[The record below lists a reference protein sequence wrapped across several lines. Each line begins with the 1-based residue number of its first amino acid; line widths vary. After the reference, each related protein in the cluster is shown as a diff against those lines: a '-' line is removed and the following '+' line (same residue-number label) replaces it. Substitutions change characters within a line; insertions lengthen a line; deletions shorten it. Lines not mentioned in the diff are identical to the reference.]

1 MALLY
6 LIATSRYMHAGYLS
20 STWSVSLSSIQ
31 EHLHLNDGQLGIAV
45 LCAYLFMT
53 LAAPISALL
62 ILKYGT
68 GLTTLLASL
77 FYCASLPLIASSPSS
92 TGVIFSFMFYGLSC
106 GILDTAINSAAVL
119 VEFAAKKEIMGSIH
133 GMYSVAAAV
142 GSIVAGQ
149 VSHIGWSAQGVC
161 SAVGS
166 FFFLFSMM
174 FGRGL
179 YSWEEERVI
188 ASEMEG
194 RSDDI
199 CIRVPEE
206 VTTRSA
212 SSYGAYSGD
221 HVLADD
227 DDDDD
232 PSKADNPLV
241 EQEDDGP
248 LPWAASR
255 LVPEDS
261 SSSSRLI
268 VFQAVCICTTGFLS
282 VFGDSIMTTWL
293 LIYIR
298 RYIDGSHQVSGAG
311 LSIFYI
317 CEALGRFFCDY
328 LRSCYGRRRVLL
340 VGGCLACTGL
350 TALLL
355 APILKEDSSVVVKI
369 VVCYAGTILAGF
381 GYSMLYPTLIST
393 AGSLPGLSTGMA
405 VSMVTFSASCGSI
418 IGPALVGGLSAL
430 FGSLRIAF
438 MFNACL
444 VSIIIP
450 LSFGIRSED
459 PAIVRSSSSSGIIIT
474 GPDSGAYEKIAEVTT
489 QISSHDSRC
498 EGPATAAAALQ
509 TGFNCRED
517 DVRYYSIEL

>member
-1 MALLY
+1 M
-6 LIATSRYMHAGYLS
+6 
-20 STWSVSLSSIQ
+20 SLSSIQ
-31 EHLHLNDGQLGIAV
+31 EHLQLNDGQLGIAV

-68 GLTTLLASL
+68 GPTTLLASL
-77 FYCASLPLIASSPSS
+77 FCCASLPLIASSPSS

-106 GILDTAINSAAVL
+106 GIMDTAINSAAVL

-149 VSHIGWSAQGVC
+149 VSHIGWSAQAVC

-166 FFFLFSMM
+166 FFFLFSLV

-179 YSWEEERVI
+179 YSWEEERLI

-194 RSDDI
+194 SSDCSGACSRVSENVTNRSD
-199 CIRVPEE
+199 
-206 VTTRSA
+206 
-212 SSYGAYSGD
+212 SSYGAYSED
-221 HVLADD
+221 PVLEDD
-227 DDDDD
+227 DDV
-232 PSKADNPLV
+232 SQADNPLV
-241 EQEDDGP
+241 EQEEGG

-255 LVPEDS
+255 LVPGD
-261 SSSSRLI
+261 SSRLI
-268 VFQAVCICTTGFLS
+268 VFQTVCMCTTGFLS
-282 VFGDSIMTTWL
+282 VFGDSIMSTWL

-311 LSIFYI
+311 LSILYI

-350 TALLL
+350 TALLI
-355 APILKEDSSVVVKI
+355 APVLTDSSLVVKI
-369 VVCYAGTILAGF
+369 VVCYGGTILAGF

-459 PAIVRSSSSSGIIIT
+459 PAIERSSSSSSGTIT
-474 GPDSGAYEKIAEVTT
+474 GADNGAYEKIVELRT
-489 QISSHDSRC
+489 SPHDNNQC
-498 EGPATAAAALQ
+498 IDPVAAAQ
-509 TGFNCRED
+509 TGSDCE

>member
-1 MALLY
+1 MN
-6 LIATSRYMHAGYLS
+6 TGYLS

-31 EHLHLNDGQLGIAV
+31 EHLQLNDGQLGIAV

-68 GLTTLLASL
+68 RSTTLLASL
-77 FYCASLPLIASSPSS
+77 FYCVSLPLIASSPSS

-106 GILDTAINSAAVL
+106 GIMDTAINSAAVL

-149 VSHIGWSAQGVC
+149 VSHIGWSAQAVC
-161 SAVGS
+161 SAVGG
-166 FFFLFSMM
+166 FFFFFSLM

-179 YSWEEERVI
+179 YSWEEERFI

-194 RSDDI
+194 SDCSDV
-199 CIRVPEE
+199 CSRVSEE
-206 VTTRSA
+206 VTTRST
-212 SSYGAYSGD
+212 SSYGAYTES
-221 HVLADD
+221 HVLEDD
-227 DDDDD
+227 V
-232 PSKADNPLV
+232 SQADNPLV
-241 EQEDDGP
+241 AEKEGG
-248 LPWAASR
+248 LPWATSR
-255 LVPEDS
+255 WVPED
-261 SSSSRLI
+261 SSRLI
-268 VFQAVCICTTGFLS
+268 VFQVVCMCTTGFLS
-282 VFGDSIMTTWL
+282 VFGDSIMSTWL

-298 RYIDGSHQVSGAG
+298 RYIAESHQVSGAG
-311 LSIFYI
+311 LSILYI

-340 VGGCLACTGL
+340 LGGCLACTGL
-350 TALLL
+350 TALLI
-355 APILKEDSSVVVKI
+355 APILKDSSLVVKI
-369 VVCYAGTILAGF
+369 VVCYGGTILAGF

-393 AGSLPGLSTGMA
+393 AGSLPGLRTGMA

-438 MFNACL
+438 MFNVCL

-450 LSFGIRSED
+450 LSFGIRGED
-459 PAIVRSSSSSGIIIT
+459 PAIERSSSSGIIT
-474 GPDSGAYEKIAEVTT
+474 GADNGAYKKIVELQTF
-489 QISSHDSRC
+489 HDSRC
-498 EGPATAAAALQ
+498 AGPVAAAQ
-509 TGFNCRED
+509 TRFECED
-517 DVRYYSIEL
+517 ER